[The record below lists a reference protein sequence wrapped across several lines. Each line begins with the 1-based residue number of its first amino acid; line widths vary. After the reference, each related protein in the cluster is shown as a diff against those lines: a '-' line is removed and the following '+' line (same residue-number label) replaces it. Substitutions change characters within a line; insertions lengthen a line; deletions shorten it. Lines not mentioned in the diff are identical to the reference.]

1 MSWENALKSEED
13 AAKRR
18 DREIRSL
25 RQARDMLSG
34 EFIRALKRL
43 SEKVSEEEYIK
54 YEKKFDAIL
63 RELDVL
69 MRNRLEG
76 NVD

>member
-34 EFIRALKRL
+34 EFVRSLKRL

-54 YEKKFDAIL
+54 YEKMFDDIL
-63 RELDVL
+63 DGLDVL
-69 MRNRLEG
+69 MRDRLEEK
-76 NVD
+76 V